1 MTLVRIQDLADR
13 TARRQAQAWFERFER
28 AHAGD
33 AKARALASEQLQAH
47 LIEALNAD
55 ALACVEEVD
64 KALARLGEPEAIAAD
79 WSDAPLAVST
89 DTRQQPLL
97 HLMTNLAR
105 GVSGVLG
112 ILMIAAVLARLNDPS
127 SVGLFKLSDGSW
139 LVGTVNNQTVLKDV
153 LGVWTIP
160 LALALALAL
169 LIGASAGLGVW
180 SAIMRWRKR
189 GTISPS
195 S

>member
-13 TARRQAQAWFERFER
+13 KARRQAQAWFERFER

-89 DTRQQPLL
+89 GTRQQPLL
-97 HLMTNLAR
+97 HLMTSLAR

-112 ILMIAAVLARLNDPS
+112 MLMIAAVLARLNDPS
-127 SVGLFKLSDGSW
+127 SVGLFKLIDGSW
-139 LVGTVNNQTVLKDV
+139 LVGTVNNQAVLKDV